1 MTRGVV
7 RTGAFVTAG
16 IFLVV
21 GCSGG
26 GGSDNSNKIK
36 GAEAATH
43 SASPSA
49 SASPGGQRPKITFP
63 SYAKN
68 VFEGQQTG
76 DPKKDA
82 VLADNAQR
90 VNSIDDAIFQGKA
103 DTPALDFYSTG
114 PAIGSAMA
122 FIKGWVTHRE
132 TWVGVT
138 RYFDRKVSF
147 RDDGAAVVIY
157 CSDESKAYIKDE
169 KTGKVDRSPA
179 TSDAYV
185 LYNTR
190 LVKSNQGVWRTVDV
204 ASKRGASECQP

>member
-1 MTRGVV
+1 MTRGMV

-36 GAEAATH
+36 GADAATH

-49 SASPGGQRPKITFP
+49 SSSSGVQRPKITLP
-63 SYAKN
+63 SSVKN
-68 VFEGQQTG
+68 VFEGQHTG

-82 VLADNAQR
+82 VLADNAR
-90 VNSIDDAIFQGKA
+90 MVNSQDDAIARGKTN
-103 DTPALDFYSTG
+103 TPALDFYSTG
-114 PAIGSAMA
+114 AALVSGQA
-122 FIKGWVTHRE
+122 FVKGWVADGD
-132 TWVGVT
+132 TWVGTT
-138 RYFDRKVSF
+138 RYFDRRVSF
-147 RDDGAAVVIY
+147 RSDGAAVVIY
-157 CSDESKAYIKDE
+157 CSDEGKAYVKDG

-190 LVKSNQGVWRTVDV
+190 LVKSDQGVWRTVDV

>member
-1 MTRGVV
+1 MTRGKV
-7 RTGAFVTAG
+7 RTGAFATAG
-16 IFLVV
+16 IFLLV
-21 GCSGG
+21 GCSGN

-36 GAEAATH
+36 GAEAAPH

-49 SASPGGQRPKITFP
+49 SASPGVQRPKITLP
-63 SYAKN
+63 SSTKN
-68 VFEGQQTG
+68 VFEGQHTG

-82 VLADNAQR
+82 VLADNAR
-90 VNSIDDAIFQGKA
+90 MVNSEDDAISRGKT

-114 PAIGSAMA
+114 AAIGSAQVY
-122 FIKGWVTHRE
+122 IKGWVADGA
-132 TWVGVT
+132 TWIGTT

-147 RDDGAAVVIY
+147 RSDGAAVVIY
-157 CSDESKAYIKDE
+157 CSDESKAFIKD

-190 LVKSNQGVWRTVDV
+190 LTKSGQGVWRTVDV
-204 ASKRGASECQP
+204 DSKRGAAECQP